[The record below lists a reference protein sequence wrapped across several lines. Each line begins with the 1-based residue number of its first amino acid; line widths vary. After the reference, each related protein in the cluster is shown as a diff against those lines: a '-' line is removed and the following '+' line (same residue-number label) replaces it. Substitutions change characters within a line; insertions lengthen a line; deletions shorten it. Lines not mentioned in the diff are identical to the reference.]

1 MSVAGINVRGV
12 TQVVMVRVLP
22 TDAEAAAL
30 LATLTTCNSA
40 ASWLS
45 AIMHTERVLRK
56 HDAQKRF
63 YTELK
68 QRFGLAAQP
77 AIRVIAKVADAYT
90 ALRANAGAENSGPP
104 GSPKRN
110 ADHNAA
116 INIATRGVERWGE
129 VMRPNA
135 APTLTAS

>member
-1 MSVAGINVRGV
+1 MARISVHRV

-30 LATLTTCNSA
+30 QATVTTCNSA

-45 AIMHTERVLRK
+45 AVMHTERVLRK
-56 HDAQKRF
+56 HNAQKRF

-68 QRFGLAAQP
+68 LRFGLAAQP

-90 ALRANAGAENSGPP
+90 ALRANTDAGNYGPP
-104 GSPKRN
+104 GSLKRKTM
-110 ADHNAA
+110 AA
-116 INIATRGVERWGE
+116 TPIKFRAH
-129 VMRPNA
+129 A
-135 APTLTAS
+135 AQPFDARCLSWQIPAAVGAR